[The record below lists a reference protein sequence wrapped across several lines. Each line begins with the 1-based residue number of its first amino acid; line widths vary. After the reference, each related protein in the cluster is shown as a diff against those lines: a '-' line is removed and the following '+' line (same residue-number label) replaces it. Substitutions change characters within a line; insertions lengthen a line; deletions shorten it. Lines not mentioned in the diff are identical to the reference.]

1 MQIRD
6 INKPVSYK
14 ALNESLAKRF
24 GVKLRLENYT
34 LGQLQDTRNK
44 IRTKLSQV
52 ETNESFDSVNNSES
66 YQKNKLF
73 LDVLNAAIAE
83 RADVEV
89 DEKLDPV
96 GKEDDDVNNDGKKD
110 STDQYLKKR
119 RAAVAKARA
128 NESDVNELNII
139 DKKAGTSMDIA
150 TSQDP
155 VVQLLIHAYTQAKEK
170 GDQKGIKAFGAELK
184 KRGVDLG
191 DAPATPDKPAMDN
204 PATNAVRPTPGGA
217 GRLPGASE
225 SVVREG
231 KEDEA
236 ELVMAAKDMV
246 DRLTGWME
254 DTAEMQTESM
264 LELADAIRDEL
275 GNEMSENF
283 TSTVK
288 PALESMYA
296 EMENCRVALTSG
308 VGMLTGEATPA
319 VPMGADEPM
328 PDMGGDI
335 DVPDEE
341 MEPIEGDDFGADAS
355 ATGGEE
361 EAGRARRESIERK
374 RKMLESSRRIGA
386 LLARR

>member
-1 MQIRD
+1 MR
-6 INKPVSYK
+6 
-14 ALNESLAKRF
+14 E
-24 GVKLRLENYT
+24 
-34 LGQLQDTRNK
+34 LQDTRNRL
-44 IRTKLSQV
+44 RTKLSAV
-52 ETNESFDSVNNSES
+52 ETNESYDSVHSNEI

-110 STDQYLKKR
+110 SSDEYLKKR

-128 NESDVNELNII
+128 NEDAEVNELTYI
-139 DKKAGTSMDIA
+139 DKKAGASGDIA
-150 TSQDP
+150 NMNDP
-155 VVQLLIHAYTQAKEK
+155 VIALLLQAYTDAKAK

-191 DAPATPDKPAMDN
+191 GASASPEKPGGGGNLPRDMLDN
-204 PATNAVRPTPGGA
+204 PRSTPTNAVRPTPGGA

-264 LELADAIRDEL
+264 LELADAIRDEM
-275 GNEMSENF
+275 GNEMSESF

-308 VGMLTGEATPA
+308 VGMLTGEQTPA
-319 VPMGADEPM
+319 EPMGAEEPM
-328 PDMGGDI
+328 PGGDDI
-335 DVPDEE
+335 EIPDAE
-341 MEPIEGDDFGADAS
+341 MEPLGDEFGADAA

-361 EAGRARRESIERK
+361 EAGREKRESVNHK
-374 RKMLESSRRIGA
+374 RKMIETSRRIGA
-386 LLARR
+386 LLATR